1 VSVVLRPLGIIV
13 LPGVLQS
20 GAATPAF
27 LRLWAPRG
35 SAKDVMG
42 WEGEG
47 ISGFP
52 SPTWAPSRRP
62 RYSLKDLLDPEDRCP
77 PAQVSKLSKT

>member
-27 LRLWAPRG
+27 LRLWAPERLCNG
-35 SAKDVMG
+35 RYGMG
-42 WEGEG
+42 LGGGDFW
-47 ISGFP
+47 ISQPDLGAVA
-52 SPTWAPSRRP
+52 APP
-62 RYSLKDLLDPEDRCP
+62 LL
-77 PAQVSKLSKT
+77 A

>member
-27 LRLWAPRG
+27 LRLWAPERLCNGRYGMGKGEVSRAVGGG
-35 SAKDVMG
+35 SVTG
-42 WEGEG
+42 V
-47 ISGFP
+47 
-52 SPTWAPSRRP
+52 
-62 RYSLKDLLDPEDRCP
+62 LKP
-77 PAQVSKLSKT
+77 P